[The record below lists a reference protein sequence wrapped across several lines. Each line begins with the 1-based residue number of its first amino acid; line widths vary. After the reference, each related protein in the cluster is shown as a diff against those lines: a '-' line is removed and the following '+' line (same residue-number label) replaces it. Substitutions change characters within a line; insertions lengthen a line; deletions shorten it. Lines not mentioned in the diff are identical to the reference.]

1 MREEQNCNPQNKPR
15 GSQFFFY
22 GETMKSFKSFF
33 KTTILFLAV
42 FLCFFSCSKT
52 TDSTQ
57 KNIAVF
63 VPGIIVD
70 SPVYKMLVDGV
81 QKAADEVGNIK
92 VTISEAGTSQAEW
105 ENKLTDLVASQQ
117 FDLIVSANP
126 SIPSLAV
133 EISKQFPNQ
142 KFLLLNGTL
151 SPTQSNIT
159 TVQYNQREQAYM
171 AGFLAAL
178 LSKEKIENSQGNHKI
193 AIIAAQ
199 EYPDMNNIILPGFK
213 EGAKDADPECKVEF
227 RIVGNWYDATKS
239 SDIASSLYRDGV
251 DVILPIAGGANQ
263 GVLSAA
269 QDLGF
274 YVMWFDDSGYE
285 RAPGFIAGSS
295 IMKQDLL
302 AYNQVLA
309 WIKSTEVKNENKTE
323 NSFFGKAKLVGVKEG
338 YVDFDDSNPLYIKTV
353 PSNIREIQAEM
364 LKALRSGEKI
374 LLTNK

>member
-151 SPTQSNIT
+151 SPTQSNIS
-159 TVQYNQREQAYM
+159 TV
-171 AGFLAAL
+171 
-178 LSKEKIENSQGNHKI
+178 
-193 AIIAAQ
+193 
-199 EYPDMNNIILPGFK
+199 
-213 EGAKDADPECKVEF
+213 
-227 RIVGNWYDATKS
+227 
-239 SDIASSLYRDGV
+239 
-251 DVILPIAGGANQ
+251 
-263 GVLSAA
+263 
-269 QDLGF
+269 
-274 YVMWFDDSGYE
+274 
-285 RAPGFIAGSS
+285 
-295 IMKQDLL
+295 
-302 AYNQVLA
+302 
-309 WIKSTEVKNENKTE
+309 
-323 NSFFGKAKLVGVKEG
+323 
-338 YVDFDDSNPLYIKTV
+338 
-353 PSNIREIQAEM
+353 
-364 LKALRSGEKI
+364 
-374 LLTNK
+374 